1 MMLKKRLTL
10 NGNISSVNG
19 STNFVDGKYYHFYD
33 RMLVADE
40 DVPGL
45 YQQLLASAKQT
56 IAIWDPY
63 YYKNC
68 NGIFGD
74 IQQDNIYIEILT
86 ICQGLDMKPDIN
98 DFANKVM
105 KSIDKKKVPHCKV
118 RVYAFSPSNTKM
130 YPWKKWHD
138 RFLIIDNARV
148 YLVGS
153 SMDSQVLADNGKNT
167 SYGFGIMEVT
177 EHDDLDLIK
186 KSYERY
192 RNALKDV
199 PDGNGFNCFVHRP

>member
-1 MMLKKRLTL
+1 
-10 NGNISSVNG
+10 
-19 STNFVDGKYYHFYD
+19 
-33 RMLVADE
+33 MLVADE

-118 RVYAFSPSNTKM
+118 RVYAFFMILELTFISAS
-130 YPWKKWHD
+130 WSISISV
-138 RFLIIDNARV
+138 RFQDQTPYVIPLSLR
-148 YLVGS
+148 
-153 SMDSQVLADNGKNT
+153 
-167 SYGFGIMEVT
+167 
-177 EHDDLDLIK
+177 
-186 KSYERY
+186 
-192 RNALKDV
+192 
-199 PDGNGFNCFVHRP
+199 

>member
-1 MMLKKRLTL
+1 
-10 NGNISSVNG
+10 
-19 STNFVDGKYYHFYD
+19 
-33 RMLVADE
+33 MLVADE

-105 KSIDKKKVPHCKV
+105 KSIDKKKVPQCKV

-130 YPWKKWHD
+130 YPWKKM
-138 RFLIIDNARV
+138 A
-148 YLVGS
+148 
-153 SMDSQVLADNGKNT
+153 
-167 SYGFGIMEVT
+167 
-177 EHDDLDLIK
+177 
-186 KSYERY
+186 
-192 RNALKDV
+192 
-199 PDGNGFNCFVHRP
+199 